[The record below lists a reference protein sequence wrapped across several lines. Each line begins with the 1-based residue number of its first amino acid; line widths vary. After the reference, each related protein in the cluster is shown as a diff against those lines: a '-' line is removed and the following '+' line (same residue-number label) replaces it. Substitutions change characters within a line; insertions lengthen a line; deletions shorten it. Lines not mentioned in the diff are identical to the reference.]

1 MAKENH
7 EGGPR
12 DGTGKTDTGT
22 GTETTTETSSGA
34 ASPPGETTG
43 DAPGDEAGTGP
54 EDAAQDAP
62 RPETGPEPE
71 PASEGVEDTLPADD
85 TQTTEPAPPGDTGER
100 PEKAPEGA
108 PDANAGADSSAD
120 AGADSEADLNTDPAS
135 ADPPAQ
141 PPAPAKDDPWTAAD
155 DARDNTGP
163 EPEPER
169 KPEATPAPEPVS
181 ASAPAPDEPAQPC
194 AAGLFGKLPARGDF
208 ISRSIDRDLLR
219 PLEDWL
225 LPLVQTARGL
235 LGDGWSAAWHRA
247 PAWRFWI
254 GPDILQGDWKRN
266 MRSHDRPGA
275 VTGVLLPSA
284 DRQGRHFPLVL
295 VLADDHARLMPPP
308 VLSPPDRHWY
318 AHCDHLLD
326 AARAGRDL
334 AQVEAEL
341 STLRAPRLPE
351 GAADMG
357 PLLAQKSLW
366 GQGGGQG
373 GMHEGGDV
381 WTDIRMSDHHLA
393 AACRSY
399 WWTEAPG
406 RAESAPPPISVISL
420 AGLPDAE
427 TFAFML
433 TDAIPQ
439 PQEPDPT

>member
-1 MAKENH
+1 MMADDTHKV
-7 EGGPR
+7 GPR
-12 DGTGKTDTGT
+12 DSADKAA
-22 GTETTTETSSGA
+22 TETSPGAVPPSGEA
-34 ASPPGETTG
+34 HG
-43 DAPGDEAGTGP
+43 DVPKDVPRDVPGDETAAGP
-54 EDAAQDAP
+54 EDTAQEAP
-62 RPETGPEPE
+62 CPETVPSPE
-71 PASEGVEDTLPADD
+71 EGEDTLPDGETQTPETAPSVSGGESPKEEPEAETSSATGDD
-85 TQTTEPAPPGDTGER
+85 TAT
-100 PEKAPEGA
+100 K
-108 PDANAGADSSAD
+108 PD
-120 AGADSEADLNTDPAS
+120 
-135 ADPPAQ
+135 
-141 PPAPAKDDPWTAAD
+141 
-155 DARDNTGP
+155 P
-163 EPEPER
+163 EPEPEQ
-169 KPEATPAPEPVS
+169 EPAPGS
-181 ASAPAPDEPAQPC
+181 ASVPDPQPKDPAQPC

-208 ISRSIDRDLLR
+208 ISRAIDRDLLR

-235 LGDGWSAAWHRA
+235 LGDGWTTAWHHA

-266 MRSHDRPGA
+266 MRAHDRPGA
-275 VTGVLLPSA
+275 ITGVLLPSA

-295 VLADDHARLMPPP
+295 VLADTHARLMPPP
-308 VLSPPDRHWY
+308 VLSPPDRQWY
-318 AHCDHLLD
+318 AQCDRLLA

-334 AQVEAEL
+334 AQVEDDL

-357 PLLAQKSLW
+357 PLLAQQSLW
-366 GQGGGQG
+366 GQGGL
-373 GMHEGGDV
+373 HAGGDV

-399 WWTEAPG
+399 WWTEAPNA
-406 RAESAPPPISVISL
+406 AEDVAAPISVISL

>member
-1 MAKENH
+1 
-7 EGGPR
+7 
-12 DGTGKTDTGT
+12 
-22 GTETTTETSSGA
+22 
-34 ASPPGETTG
+34 
-43 DAPGDEAGTGP
+43 
-54 EDAAQDAP
+54 
-62 RPETGPEPE
+62 
-71 PASEGVEDTLPADD
+71 
-85 TQTTEPAPPGDTGER
+85 
-100 PEKAPEGA
+100 
-108 PDANAGADSSAD
+108 
-120 AGADSEADLNTDPAS
+120 
-135 ADPPAQ
+135 
-141 PPAPAKDDPWTAAD
+141 
-155 DARDNTGP
+155 
-163 EPEPER
+163 
-169 KPEATPAPEPVS
+169 
-181 ASAPAPDEPAQPC
+181 
-194 AAGLFGKLPARGDF
+194 
-208 ISRSIDRDLLR
+208 
-219 PLEDWL
+219 
-225 LPLVQTARGL
+225 
-235 LGDGWSAAWHRA
+235 
-247 PAWRFWI
+247 
-254 GPDILQGDWKRN
+254 
-266 MRSHDRPGA
+266 
-275 VTGVLLPSA
+275 LPSA

>member
-1 MAKENH
+1 MAEEDDKT
-7 EGGPR
+7 GPR
-12 DGTGKTDTGT
+12 DSTDKTGIKTA
-22 GTETTTETSSGA
+22 TETSSAA

-43 DAPGDEAGTGP
+43 EAAGDETEAGP

-62 RPETGPEPE
+62 RPETMPAPE
-71 PASEGVEDTLPADD
+71 GIEDALPAGD
-85 TQTTEPAPPGDTGER
+85 TRTPEPAPPVSAGEVPPER
-100 PEKAPEGA
+100 PETAPEGA
-108 PDANAGADSSAD
+108 PDADHGADDGADS
-120 AGADSEADLNTDPAS
+120 GADHDTGPAS

-141 PPAPAKDDPWTAAD
+141 PPM
-155 DARDNTGP
+155 P
-163 EPEPER
+163 EPEPAPT
-169 KPEATPAPEPVS
+169 PETGPV
-181 ASAPAPDEPAQPC
+181 PVPDAPAQPC

-208 ISRSIDRDLLR
+208 ISRTIDRDLLR

-225 LPLVQTARGL
+225 LPLVQTARSL
-235 LGDGWSAAWHRA
+235 LGDGWNAAWHHA

-308 VLSPPDRHWY
+308 VLSPPDRPWY
-318 AHCDHLLD
+318 AQCDRLLE

-341 STLRAPRLPE
+341 STLRAPRLPDR
-351 GAADMG
+351 AADMG

-366 GQGGGQG
+366 GQSGGQG

-393 AACRSY
+393 ASCRSY

-406 RAESAPPPISVISL
+406 RAGDAAPPISVISL

>member
-12 DGTGKTDTGT
+12 DGTGKAA
-22 GTETTTETSSGA
+22 TETS
-34 ASPPGETTG
+34 PGEAQEKASKDLPG
-43 DAPGDEAGTGP
+43 DAAAAEP
-54 EDAAQDAP
+54 EDAAQEAP
-62 RPETGPEPE
+62 CPETGPDLVPNSR
-71 PASEGVEDTLPADD
+71 ADSEGGKETLPAGE
-85 TQTTEPAPPGDTGER
+85 TQTAESVSPEDTGETPVER
-100 PEKAPEGA
+100 PETAPEGA
-108 PDANAGADSSAD
+108 PDALPGADLD
-120 AGADSEADLNTDPAS
+120 TDPAS

-141 PPAPAKDDPWTAAD
+141 PPAPAKDDLWTAAD
-155 DARDNTGP
+155 NARDNARDDTGP
-163 EPEPER
+163 EPEPEP
-169 KPEATPAPEPVS
+169 KPEATPGSASEPVPAPVS
-181 ASAPAPDEPAQPC
+181 APEDPPQPC

-235 LGDGWSAAWHRA
+235 LGDGWSAAWHHA

-318 AHCDHLLD
+318 AQCDRLLD

-341 STLRAPRLPE
+341 STLRAPRLPD

-366 GQGGGQG
+366 GQGGGQSRGQG

-393 AACRSY
+393 AACRTY

-406 RAESAPPPISVISL
+406 RAESATPPISVISL

>member
-1 MAKENH
+1 M
-7 EGGPR
+7 
-12 DGTGKTDTGT
+12 
-22 GTETTTETSSGA
+22 
-34 ASPPGETTG
+34 
-43 DAPGDEAGTGP
+43 
-54 EDAAQDAP
+54 
-62 RPETGPEPE
+62 PEPE
-71 PASEGVEDTLPADD
+71 PAPIPE
-85 TQTTEPAPPGDTGER
+85 TG
-100 PEKAPEGA
+100 PVPV
-108 PDANAGADSSAD
+108 PDA
-120 AGADSEADLNTDPAS
+120 
-135 ADPPAQ
+135 
-141 PPAPAKDDPWTAAD
+141 
-155 DARDNTGP
+155 
-163 EPEPER
+163 
-169 KPEATPAPEPVS
+169 
-181 ASAPAPDEPAQPC
+181 PAQPC

-208 ISRSIDRDLLR
+208 ISRTIDRDLLR

-225 LPLVQTARGL
+225 LPLVQTARSL
-235 LGDGWSAAWHRA
+235 LGDGWNAAWHHA

-308 VLSPPDRHWY
+308 VLSPPDRPWY
-318 AHCDHLLD
+318 AQCDRLLE

-341 STLRAPRLPE
+341 STLRAPRLPDR
-351 GAADMG
+351 AADMG
-357 PLLAQKSLW
+357 PLLAQTSLW
-366 GQGGGQG
+366 GQSGGQG

-393 AACRSY
+393 ASCRSY

-406 RAESAPPPISVISL
+406 RAGDAAPPISVISL

>member
-7 EGGPR
+7 ESGPR
-12 DGTGKTDTGT
+12 DSTGKTDTGT
-22 GTETTTETSSGA
+22 GTETSSGA
-34 ASPPGETTG
+34 ASPPEEAT
-43 DAPGDEAGTGP
+43 GDEAGAGSK
-54 EDAAQDAP
+54 DAAQDAP

-71 PASEGVEDTLPADD
+71 PASEGGEDTLPAGEA
-85 TQTTEPAPPGDTGER
+85 QTVEPTPPENAGETPAER
-100 PEKAPEGA
+100 PETAPEGA
-108 PDANAGADSSAD
+108 PGAD
-120 AGADSEADLNTDPAS
+120 AGADLDADPAS

-155 DARDNTGP
+155 DARDDARDDTGP
-163 EPEPER
+163 EPKLEP
-169 KPEATPAPEPVS
+169 KPEATPASAPEPVS

-318 AHCDHLLD
+318 AQCDHLLD